1 METNKLK
8 VGDVIYAVDTKGKII
23 QVHEITKVSK
33 ESALSDKLTV
43 FNIDKVDNGKRAKLR
58 VQTSWSRIFYF
69 LSDKNWDEVLENQ
82 KKALFLKELR
92 WDTLSN
98 ETIDAVFS
106 IIKKDKL
113 NDDVD
118 YDTLD

>member
-8 VGDVIYAVDTKGKII
+8 AGDVIYGVDTKGKII
-23 QVHEITKVSK
+23 QVHRITKVSK
-33 ESALSDKLTV
+33 ESALSDKGGV
-43 FNIDKVDNGKRAKLR
+43 FIIDKVDNGKRAKLR
-58 VQTSWSRIFYF
+58 LQTSWSRIFYF

-106 IIKKDKL
+106 IIKKDKF